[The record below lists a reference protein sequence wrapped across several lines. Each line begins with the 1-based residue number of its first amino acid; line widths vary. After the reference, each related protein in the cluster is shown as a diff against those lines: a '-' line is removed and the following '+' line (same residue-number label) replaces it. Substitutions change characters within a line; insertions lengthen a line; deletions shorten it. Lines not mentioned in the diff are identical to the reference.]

1 MDVYDELVKKVNTI
15 KTIDTNDLVKN
26 LTTTQKLIK
35 LKRKLLIKIIISIL
49 LLKNLMNLQQ
59 KILLQG

>member
-15 KTIDTNDLVKN
+15 ETIDTNDLVKN

>member
-1 MDVYDELVKKVNTI
+1 MNVYDELVKKVNTI
-15 KTIDTNDLVKN
+15 ETIDTNDLVKN

>member
-1 MDVYDELVKKVNTI
+1 MDVYDELVKKVNTVE
-15 KTIDTNDLVKN
+15 TIDTNDLVKN
-26 LTTTQKLIK
+26 LTATQKLIK

>member
-15 KTIDTNDLVKN
+15 ETIDTNDLVKN

-49 LLKNLMNLQQ
+49 VLKNLMNLQQ

>member
-1 MDVYDELVKKVNTI
+1 MDVYDELVKNVNTI
-15 KTIDTNDLVKN
+15 ETIDTNDLVKN

-35 LKRKLLIKIIISIL
+35 LKRKILIKIILSIL

>member
-1 MDVYDELVKKVNTI
+1 MDVYDELVKNVNTI
-15 KTIDTNDLVKN
+15 ETIDTNDLVKN

-35 LKRKLLIKIIISIL
+35 LKRKLLIKIITSIL

>member
-1 MDVYDELVKKVNTI
+1 MDVYDELVKKVNAI
-15 KTIDTNDLVKN
+15 ETIDTNDLVKN

>member
-15 KTIDTNDLVKN
+15 ETIDTNDLVKN
-26 LTTTQKLIK
+26 LTATQKLIK

>member
-1 MDVYDELVKKVNTI
+1 MDVFDELVKKVNTI
-15 KTIDTNDLVKN
+15 ETIDTNDLVKN

>member
-1 MDVYDELVKKVNTI
+1 MDVYDELVKNVNTI
-15 KTIDTNDLVKN
+15 ETIDTNDLVKN